1 MILTK
6 VKQFDH
12 DLHIWNPLIKA
23 SRTSSH
29 KFKHSCG
36 LVDSKGNII
45 SIGVNSKKTHPRL
58 GSKPPY
64 LTLHSEGAAIY
75 YCLKKRIKVQGLSAF
90 VCRVDQYGNPIN
102 SKPCKYCIDLFN
114 AFDIN
119 KVYYTVTS

>member
-1 MILTK
+1 MILTT
-6 VKQFDH
+6 VKKFDMNL
-12 DLHIWNPLIKA
+12 DIWKPLIKA

-36 LVDSKGNII
+36 LVDSKGNIL

-75 YCLKKRIKVQGLSAF
+75 DCLKKRIDPFGLVAF

-102 SKPCKYCIDLFN
+102 SKPCKFCINHFKT
-114 AFDIN
+114 FGIY
-119 KVYYTVTS
+119 KIYYTITS